1 MPAFKKVLPGI
12 LQKHCC
18 MFSNRNTESLCT
30 LCGEPE
36 DHQYS
41 WSTSP
46 YFDEESYSPPRKN
59 MKGLYGGR
67 PAHLQLTSPTSAH
80 TCGFVDVDHSL
91 EHHLH
96 HGDSRPPSYL
106 LSPTESC
113 PLEGRHRFSPRSS
126 IHSECMVMPASMA
139 PTDHSV
145 ACSTFPRMHY
155 GSASRDSGGNTSGG
169 RDDGC
174 SSSHGGS
181 GKMNRIPANL
191 LDQFEKQLPLHRDG
205 FHTLQYQRTSTT
217 TTTEQ
222 RNESPGRIRHL
233 VHSVQK
239 LFTKSHSLEG
249 SSKMNGTKSDSHR
262 DGSHHHHHHQGH
274 HKHNKRSK
282 SKDRKGDGS
291 GRQRSGGW
299 WSSDDNLD
307 SDSTYRPPSVMSR
320 HPVEQISHCY
330 PDSVHSH
337 LAGDLSLKTSKS
349 NNDVKCSAC
358 ESINMAPEGKFMKR
372 SSWSTLTVS
381 QAKEAY
387 RKSSLN
393 LEKPMTPTD
402 LKPNLRP
409 CHYLQTRQKKAFPSV
424 AVIGQNKCAQNAAS
438 SNQLKVLYRMSLLS
452 QTDLLSEV
460 PQDEWGGYPGDGKDD
475 EIPCRRM
482 RSSSYV
488 KAMGDEESGE
498 SDSSPKTS
506 PQKLVRPDALVKAVI
521 RPREL
526 LDSQSSY
533 RLDKINSDMRNYIT
547 NFAAD
552 LSQSYHLQTAMHPSI
567 ALDPSAHYNSPK
579 FRSRNQSYMRA
590 VSTLSQASC
599 VSQVSQVSETEIN
612 GQFESVCESVFS
624 EVESQAMDALDLP
637 GCFRTRSHSYL
648 RAIQAGYSQ
657 DDEYIP
663 PMAPTVTST
672 IRSTTDR
679 NYVQEDSCLPKQ
691 ARAHEDVAADKA
703 PLAHDDLGCPIRGD
717 RSYRR
722 DNMVATAKPLSGP
735 PVTPILFRSPR
746 PTGPERPS
754 PKAIQASIKESA
766 TLAAAISMQWKEEV
780 SAMRLELAELRRDL
794 CKELRA
800 FNSNFNT
807 FTKHYNT
814 WSPQSCKMPAG
825 VGLGGGAG
833 AGAGAETMT
842 GAHAGLGAEAFGT
855 SGAKEKVKHVS
866 KVSVGTQARSKA
878 LVRQSTADAAV
889 NCPEEKEKKKGTRK
903 KLPKQLS
910 MDPSILARP
919 QSMYVESAIPL
930 SLDPI
935 LPFSAK
941 TAKTKPLELQNV
953 GSAVKPET
961 ELELPGQDAGMSC
974 DPVTKEP
981 LTSDGTVQL
990 GEIFPERLQS
1000 SVTVEQDMVI
1010 TAQKSCDNPSNDYGL
1025 DAKPP
1030 HQDESKSTELDHIE
1044 KETVHLPFPVPVVTV
1059 SPPEEHEYDIISDSE
1074 SPDDFAGD
1082 KSETKPVPLTNAGL
1096 EESKGTEPKDINLPV
1111 ASTSDVI
1118 DKSHFFVCD
1127 APTND
1132 QETAPSCNVEQ
1143 CPSIVVT
1150 EYFDIDSPESPTNSD
1165 PNPDPIVS
1173 LPDRHAGPVSE
1184 QMQLDSN
1191 ISSISAQSQPNTEPE
1206 SENSEWPPLPEPLD
1220 STPIYHADLVHFDLV
1235 MLTSLDQEDLDSV
1248 FMDPEPEPLDLTS
1261 ATAVFTHTCVNMATV
1276 EKGQS
1281 AALVTTDRIIISYL
1295 KTTNAI
1301 TYTPSYKKPPPPV
1314 PPRTTSKPLI
1324 SITAQSST
1332 ESTQDAYHEGRHLH
1346 GGMWGPDGLTLG
1358 LNPGRV
1364 LYNSVDS
1371 LDSAKAV
1378 TIAMEAAGVM
1388 AGKRHPSTDSHSSV
1402 LTCDKAILVSKAEEY
1417 LKTPRS
1423 SIGIQVEAAT
1433 DSESESKGC
1442 REYHSVGIQV
1452 EDDKKGQG
1460 RFKRSN
1466 SVTTAVQADME
1477 LEGFPTMEDKGL
1489 QFGGGFQRHSEP
1501 STPTQYGAVRTVR
1514 TQGLF
1519 SYRED
1524 YRTPAEP
1531 PSPRET
1537 TSEPVWQLEP
1547 PSPQENA
1554 VTSGESGRSSP
1565 SLRRDGSWFMQLL
1578 HTETK
1583 RIEGWCKEMEAE
1595 AEENDLSE
1603 ELLGKIRSAVG
1614 SAQLLMSQKFQQFY
1628 WLCQQNLA
1636 PAPVPKKTIRQ
1647 KSLVTREKSLD
1658 LPDRHRQ
1665 EARRRLMAAKRA
1677 ASFRQ
1682 NSASERADSIEI
1694 YIPEAQTRL

>member
-1 MPAFKKVLPGI
+1 MSALKKVVPGI

-18 MFSNRNTESLCT
+18 IFPNRNTGVKRLLMKLKSREIYSESQCT

-36 DHQYS
+36 DQQYS
-41 WSTSP
+41 WSTPP
-46 YFDEESYSPPRKN
+46 YFDEESYSPLPKN
-59 MKGLYGGR
+59 MKGLSGGR
-67 PAHLQLTSPTSAH
+67 PTHLQLTSPTSAH
-80 TCGFVDVDHSL
+80 TCGYVDVDHSL
-91 EHHLH
+91 EHHFH

-126 IHSECMVMPASMA
+126 IHSECMVIPVSMA

-169 RDDGC
+169 RDSRDDGG

-181 GKMNRIPANL
+181 SKMNRIPANL
-191 LDQFEKQLPLHRDG
+191 LDQFEKQMPLHRDG
-205 FHTLQYQRTSTT
+205 FHTLQYQRTSTTT

-249 SSKMNGTKSDSHR
+249 SSKMNGNKNDSHR
-262 DGSHHHHHHQGH
+262 DGSHHHHHHHQGH
-274 HKHNKRSK
+274 HKHSKRSK
-282 SKDRKGDGS
+282 SKDRKGDGG

-320 HPVEQISHCY
+320 HPVDQITHCY
-330 PDSVHSH
+330 PDSMHSH

-358 ESINMAPEGKFMKR
+358 ESIGMAPEGKFMKR

-409 CHYLQTRQKKAFPSV
+409 CHYLQ
-424 AVIGQNKCAQNAAS
+424 
-438 SNQLKVLYRMSLLS
+438 
-452 QTDLLSEV
+452 V
-460 PQDEWGGYPGDGKDD
+460 PQDEWGGYPSGGKDD

-506 PQKLVRPDALVKAVI
+506 PQKLVRPDALVKAII

-526 LDSQSSY
+526 LDSQ
-533 RLDKINSDMRNYIT
+533 
-547 NFAAD
+547 
-552 LSQSYHLQTAMHPSI
+552 SQSYHLQTAMHPSI
-567 ALDPSAHYNSPK
+567 ALDPTANYNSPK

-657 DDEYIP
+657 DDECIP
-663 PMAPTVTST
+663 PMASTVTST
-672 IRSTTDR
+672 IRSTTGI
-679 NYVQEDSCLPKQ
+679 QFCLP
-691 ARAHEDVAADKA
+691 
-703 PLAHDDLGCPIRGD
+703 
-717 RSYRR
+717 
-722 DNMVATAKPLSGP
+722 
-735 PVTPILFRSPR
+735 
-746 PTGPERPS
+746 
-754 PKAIQASIKESA
+754 
-766 TLAAAISMQWKEEV
+766 
-780 SAMRLELAELRRDL
+780 
-794 CKELRA
+794 
-800 FNSNFNT
+800 FN
-807 FTKHYNT
+807 
-814 WSPQSCKMPAG
+814 C
-825 VGLGGGAG
+825 
-833 AGAGAETMT
+833 
-842 GAHAGLGAEAFGT
+842 
-855 SGAKEKVKHVS
+855 
-866 KVSVGTQARSKA
+866 
-878 LVRQSTADAAV
+878 
-889 NCPEEKEKKKGTRK
+889 
-903 KLPKQLS
+903 
-910 MDPSILARP
+910 
-919 QSMYVESAIPL
+919 
-930 SLDPI
+930 
-935 LPFSAK
+935 
-941 TAKTKPLELQNV
+941 
-953 GSAVKPET
+953 
-961 ELELPGQDAGMSC
+961 
-974 DPVTKEP
+974 
-981 LTSDGTVQL
+981 
-990 GEIFPERLQS
+990 
-1000 SVTVEQDMVI
+1000 
-1010 TAQKSCDNPSNDYGL
+1010 
-1025 DAKPP
+1025 
-1030 HQDESKSTELDHIE
+1030 
-1044 KETVHLPFPVPVVTV
+1044 
-1059 SPPEEHEYDIISDSE
+1059 
-1074 SPDDFAGD
+1074 
-1082 KSETKPVPLTNAGL
+1082 
-1096 EESKGTEPKDINLPV
+1096 
-1111 ASTSDVI
+1111 
-1118 DKSHFFVCD
+1118 
-1127 APTND
+1127 
-1132 QETAPSCNVEQ
+1132 
-1143 CPSIVVT
+1143 
-1150 EYFDIDSPESPTNSD
+1150 
-1165 PNPDPIVS
+1165 
-1173 LPDRHAGPVSE
+1173 
-1184 QMQLDSN
+1184 
-1191 ISSISAQSQPNTEPE
+1191 SSIERTPQH
-1206 SENSEWPPLPEPLD
+1206 PP
-1220 STPIYHADLVHFDLV
+1220 
-1235 MLTSLDQEDLDSV
+1235 
-1248 FMDPEPEPLDLTS
+1248 
-1261 ATAVFTHTCVNMATV
+1261 
-1276 EKGQS
+1276 
-1281 AALVTTDRIIISYL
+1281 
-1295 KTTNAI
+1295 AI
-1301 TYTPSYKKPPPPV
+1301 TYTPSYKKAPPPV

-1332 ESTQDAYHEGRHLH
+1332 ESTQDAYHEGRHPH

-1358 LNPGRV
+1358 LSSGRA

-1388 AGKRHPSTDSHSSV
+1388 AGKRQPSTNSHSSIV
-1402 LTCDKAILVSKAEEY
+1402 TCDKAILVSKAEEY

-1433 DSESESKGC
+1433 DSESESKGS

-1466 SVTTAVQADME
+1466 SVTAAVQADME

-1524 YRTPAEP
+1524 YRTTAEP

-1537 TSEPVWQLEP
+1537 TSEPTWQLEP

-1554 VTSGESGRSSP
+1554 VPSGESGRSSP

-1583 RIEGWCKEMEAE
+1583 RMEGWCKEMEAE

-1603 ELLGKIRSAVG
+1603 ETLGKIRSAVG

-1628 WLCQQNLA
+1628 WLCQQNLDPSA
-1636 PAPVPKKTIRQ
+1636 MPRPTSQDLAGFWDLLQLSIEDVTIKFDQLQQIKSNNWRPIDSPEKKPTAPVPKKTSRQ